1 MPASSYVK
9 QCQTLVKEYQ
19 LAGGRWPA
27 RKIDIA
33 EWALA
38 NRKWDIPR
46 ESKLR
51 VCAEDLASA
60 MGQEYI
66 TDETGRRVRLKH
78 VARMRVDGLQGS
90 FWGDIRTMEPEHMRL
105 SVAYRRKGIVAECR
119 QLSNDV
125 AFYNRQHPEIEPI
138 QLVLDFARDVRE
150 SDREADQA
158 A

>member
-1 MPASSYVK
+1 MPASSYTK
-9 QCQTLVKEYQ
+9 QLQLIVTEYQ

-27 RKIDIA
+27 RKVDIA
-33 EWALA
+33 EWALT
-38 NRKWDIPR
+38 NLKWDIPR

-51 VCAEDLASA
+51 VCAEDLAIA
-60 MGQEYI
+60 MSQEYI

-90 FWGDIRTMEPEHMRL
+90 FWGDIRTMEPDHMRL

-138 QLVLDFARDVRE
+138 QLVLDFTRDVRE
-150 SDREADQA
+150 LDQETEQA

>member
-9 QCQTLVKEYQ
+9 QCQMIVKEYQ
-19 LAGGRWPA
+19 LAGGKWPA
-27 RKIDIA
+27 RKVDIA
-33 EWALA
+33 EWALT

-51 VCAEDLASA
+51 ICAEDLAVA
-60 MGQEYI
+60 MSQEYI

-78 VARMRVDGLQGS
+78 VARMRVDGQQGS
-90 FWGDIRTMEPEHMRL
+90 FWGDIRTMEPDHMRL

-125 AFYNRQHPEIEPI
+125 RFYNRQHPENEPI
-138 QLVLDFARDVRE
+138 QLVLDLTRDVQE
-150 SDREADQA
+150 LDQEADR
-158 A
+158 

>member
-1 MPASSYVK
+1 MPASSYTQ
-9 QCQTLVKEYQ
+9 QCQTIVKEYQ

-27 RKIDIA
+27 RKVDIA
-33 EWALA
+33 EWALT
-38 NRKWDIPR
+38 NLKWDIPR

-51 VCAEDLASA
+51 VCAEDLAIA
-60 MGQEYI
+60 MSQEYI

-90 FWGDIRTMEPEHMRL
+90 FWGDIRTMEPDHMRL

-138 QLVLDFARDVRE
+138 QLVLDFTRDVRE
-150 SDREADQA
+150 LDQQTEQA